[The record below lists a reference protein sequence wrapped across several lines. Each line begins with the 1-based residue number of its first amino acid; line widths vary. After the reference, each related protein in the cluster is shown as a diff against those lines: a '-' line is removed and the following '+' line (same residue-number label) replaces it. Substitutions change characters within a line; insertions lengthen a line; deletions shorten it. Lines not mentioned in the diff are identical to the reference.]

1 MATIILR
8 IPADAPVS
16 AVNSTIYSAMA
27 NAIADRAYTLP
38 NPISVRLDGYPGED
52 FEYWFY
58 LKSFG
63 QESRLAMHTFKN
75 DERTVTVG
83 FSRFGERRDC
93 HFVNLV
99 ACHSYAGWLCES
111 GRKELSPQ
119 TRLSTA
125 KDRP

>member
-1 MATIILR
+1 MATIILH

-75 DERTVTVG
+75 DECTVTVG
-83 FSRFGERRDC
+83 FSRFGS
-93 HFVNLV
+93 
-99 ACHSYAGWLCES
+99 AA
-111 GRKELSPQ
+111 
-119 TRLSTA
+119 
-125 KDRP
+125 DRPWSDIMNVVGLAIVEALGREGLIEATAWEVLGE

>member
-1 MATIILR
+1 MATIFLH

-58 LKSFG
+58 LKGSG
-63 QESRLAMHTFKN
+63 LESRLAMHTFKN
-75 DERTVTVG
+75 DESTVTVG
-83 FSRFGERRDC
+83 FSRFGS
-93 HFVNLV
+93 
-99 ACHSYAGWLCES
+99 AA
-111 GRKELSPQ
+111 
-119 TRLSTA
+119 
-125 KDRP
+125 DRPWSDIMNVVGLAVVEALGREGLIEATEWEVSGE

>member
-83 FSRFGERRDC
+83 FSRFGS
-93 HFVNLV
+93 
-99 ACHSYAGWLCES
+99 AA
-111 GRKELSPQ
+111 
-119 TRLSTA
+119 
-125 KDRP
+125 DRPWSDIMNVVGLVVVEALWREGLIEATAWEVLGE